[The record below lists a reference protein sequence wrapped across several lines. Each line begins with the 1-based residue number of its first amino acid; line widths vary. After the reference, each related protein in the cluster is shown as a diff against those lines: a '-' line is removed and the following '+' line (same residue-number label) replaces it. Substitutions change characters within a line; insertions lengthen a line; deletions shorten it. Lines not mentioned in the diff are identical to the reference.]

1 MSTIFP
7 ENIFA
12 VWHGSAKPQLV
23 IADDERKGVAQIHDA
38 FEEAEF
44 MLDLDGVI
52 RVANAFEKCKAVR
65 TIRSYMQPF
74 MSFYFLATEV
84 GEPITY
90 LVVGATSADEAL
102 SYAVKA
108 FKRSS
113 FVSLSTADAFKSLA
127 ERMLEVL
134 ESQGI
139 NGLLDLRGYKT
150 SPLTADVF

>member
-12 VWHGSAKPQLV
+12 VWHGSTKPQLV
-23 IADDERKGVAQIHDA
+23 IADDERKGVAQINDA
-38 FEEAEF
+38 FEDAEF
-44 MLDLDGVI
+44 MLDFDGVI
-52 RVANAFEKCKAVR
+52 RVASAFEKCKAVR
-65 TIRSYMQPF
+65 TIRSYMQPYK
-74 MSFYFLATEV
+74 SFYFLATEV

-90 LVVGATSADEAL
+90 LAIDATNADEAL

-113 FVSLSTADAFKSLA
+113 FVSLSTADDFKSLA
-127 ERMLEVL
+127 EQMLVVL
-134 ESQGI
+134 ESQNL

-150 SPLTADVF
+150 SSLAADVF